1 MNTRTIS
8 AVEEKEDEEGYGGQW
23 GEGRERNGRRVF
35 SDELSRLAV
44 WKLAYKVERR

>member
-23 GEGRERNGRRVF
+23 GRDGRET
-35 SDELSRLAV
+35 DD
-44 WKLAYKVERR
+44 AYLVMS